1 MDRVL
6 AGHVAVGG
14 TRMAVIDRSASQL
27 KRERQ
32 TLLRRAGMS
41 FEELWHRSESYQL
54 TVEQLDLLEAIE
66 NIDYLLADP
75 DGQR

>member
-1 MDRVL
+1 
-6 AGHVAVGG
+6 
-14 TRMAVIDRSASQL
+14 MAVIDKSATQL

-32 TLLRRAGMS
+32 GLLRRAGMS
-41 FEELWHRSESYQL
+41 FDELQQRRESYQL

-75 DGQR
+75 DGRRQR

>member
-1 MDRVL
+1 
-6 AGHVAVGG
+6 
-14 TRMAVIDRSASQL
+14 MAVIDKSATQL

-32 TLLRRAGMS
+32 ALLRRAGMN
-41 FEELWHRSESYQL
+41 FEELQRRKESYQL

-75 DGQR
+75 DGSRQR